1 MHILDII
8 LIAVIGISA
17 IVGLVRGLIK
27 TVFGLASMIIAVLLT
42 IFLTPQ
48 VSGYIIETT
57 EFDEMIS
64 EKTIELLN
72 IQDSV
77 SIEVDDSMAKNVI
90 RDLPLPDN
98 IVDSLQQN
106 MEPQT
111 IELLDVSNVVDYI
124 GSSIASMAVN
134 ALVFIILFIVISIV
148 LNAIVTLLDLISQLP
163 VLDQMNKLGGFLVGT
178 LIGVVFIWIGLL
190 GMSFVISIQA
200 TTELSE
206 LIETSIL
213 TKLFYYNNPLQHFIM
228 GLANSISI

>member
-8 LIAVIGISA
+8 LIAVVGISA

-27 TVFGLASMIIAVLLT
+27 TVFGLVSMIVAVLLT

-48 VSGYIIETT
+48 VSGYIMENT

-64 EKTIELLN
+64 EKSIELLG
-72 IQDSV
+72 IGDSF
-77 SIEVDDSMAKNVI
+77 SIELDDTMAKDVI
-90 RDLPLPDN
+90 RDLPLPEN
-98 IVDSLQQN
+98 IVGSLQDN
-106 MEPQT
+106 MQPQT
-111 IELLDVSNVVDYI
+111 IELMDVSNVVDYI
-124 GSSIASMAVN
+124 GSSVASMAVN
-134 ALVFIILFIVISIV
+134 ALVFFLLFIVISII

-178 LIGVVFIWIGLL
+178 LIGVVIVWIGLL

-206 LIETSIL
+206 MIETSIL
-213 TKLFYYNNPLQHFIM
+213 TKLFYYNNPLQNFIM
-228 GLANSISI
+228 GLVKSISG